1 MPMPR
6 DRLTTRLLKAAQKR
20 LGYSIVT
27 TTLELFPYIA
37 ATMQGNAATRLDAAF
52 GDAIRAPSA

>member
-1 MPMPR
+1 MPVAR
-6 DRLTTRLLKAAQKR
+6 DRLTTRLLKVVQER

-27 TTLELFPYIA
+27 TTLDLFPHVA
-37 ATMQGNAATRLDAAF
+37 ATMQENAATRLDAAL